1 MLRSPPPYEQQE
13 PEKSIYPHKSL
24 KDLCISQA
32 IVAGRKKHCSERQ
45 VILWGESCLSL
56 HPFVSREFAD
66 VWQTALALPRARIY
80 LVSCRKRW
88 QKWHWQ
94 YLSSPCKAWVGRQK
108 CWEGLAILT
117 SCWQSQGASPVL
129 QTPQG
134 CHQSPPRLPPPQE
147 AVGLASEAITSG
159 AILGLLPNHLEY
171 LIRGKLRCPE
181 QFWFPIPHSRA
192 RVNPK
197 LPSREKRRWQTLSGF
212 NPAHSFEDKNFT
224 NKQPQPL
231 LAGHP
236 PLKYCHLTC
245 LSLPETREL
254 IKTLCLIKKQWSIK
268 ANRTASHLLL
278 QFCLHK
284 LQLVCK
290 QGHWWEIGNAPF
302 PGHCLLPHPSFIQLF
317 ERGSAKARWGF
328 TRLQSCTQMANSEL
342 ESAN

>member
-1 MLRSPPPYEQQE
+1 MFDKQPLHYHGQEFICFLAEKGGRSGTGSAWAPDAKPEREGKSVGKGWPP
-13 PEKSIYPHKSL
+13 SR
-24 KDLCISQA
+24 A
-32 IVAGRKKHCSERQ
+32 AGRAREPPLCCRHLRG
-45 VILWGESCLSL
+45 VI
-56 HPFVSREFAD
+56 
-66 VWQTALALPRARIY
+66 RA
-80 LVSCRKRW
+80 
-88 QKWHWQ
+88 
-94 YLSSPCKAWVGRQK
+94 
-108 CWEGLAILT
+108 
-117 SCWQSQGASPVL
+117 
-129 QTPQG
+129 
-134 CHQSPPRLPPPQE
+134 PPRPPPPQK

-197 LPSREKRRWQTLSGF
+197 LPSREKRRWQTLSCF
-212 NPAHSFEDKNFT
+212 NPAHSFEDKNLT

-231 LAGHP
+231 PAGHP

-328 TRLQSCTQMANSEL
+328 TRLQSCTQLANSEL
-342 ESAN
+342 ERAN